1 MLANLELKQ
10 LVYRYDGKAVI
21 NQLNLQVE
29 SNQIVCLLG
38 ASGCGK
44 TTTLKLIAGLLAPE
58 SGEIYLQGE
67 CISTANAM
75 LAPQKRQ
82 IGMMFQDYALFPHM
96 TVAKNI
102 GFGLSSWSKPERTAR
117 IAEMLKLVHLDGLG
131 ERYPHELSGGQQ
143 QRVAIA
149 RALANRPK
157 LLLMDEPFS
166 NIDSQV
172 RFAMIEE
179 IREIIK
185 SQGISAIFVSH
196 SKEEAYAFAD
206 KLAIMDEGKILQIDR
221 AETLFSAPV
230 DIKVAEF
237 LGQGIYL
244 DAKKCNSSQVQT
256 DFGVIESTEPL
267 PDISTGVVYLRP
279 QYIELNHSHGVAA
292 TLIKGRFL
300 GADYAYTLELGAQRV
315 EVLVPMT
322 ERVDESLP
330 VYVTFKPHAVNLFA
344 NKNKNI
350 ALNSSPTV

>member
-1 MLANLELKQ
+1 LAKLALKH

-21 NQLNLQVE
+21 NDLNLSVE
-29 SNQIVCLLG
+29 ANEIVCLLG

-44 TTTLKLIAGLLAPE
+44 TTTLKLIAGLLSPQ
-58 SGEIYLQGE
+58 SGEIELDGE
-67 CISTANAM
+67 CISSSST
-75 LAPQKRQ
+75 LLPPQKRQ

-102 GFGLSSWSKPERTAR
+102 AYGLSSWSKAERLSR
-117 IAEMLKLVHLDGLG
+117 VDEMLKVVHLEGLG

-179 IREIIK
+179 IRGIIK

-196 SKEEAYAFAD
+196 AKEEAYAFAD
-206 KLAIMDEGKILQIDR
+206 KLAIMDEGKVLQVDR
-221 AETLFSAPV
+221 AQTLFSAPKH
-230 DIKVAEF
+230 IKVAEF

-244 DAKKCNSSQVQT
+244 EAKKTNSLHVQT
-256 DFGVIESTEPL
+256 QFGAIESTIPL
-267 PDISTGVVYLRP
+267 PDIAHGKVYVRP
-279 QYIELNHSHGVAA
+279 QHIALNQSAGQPA
-292 TLIKGRFL
+292 TLVKGRFL
-300 GADYAYTLELGAQRV
+300 GADYAYTLEVGAQTI
-315 EVLVPMT
+315 EVLVPVT
-322 ERVDESLP
+322 ERIDETLP
-330 VYVTFKPHAVNLFA
+330 VYFTIKPHAVNLFA
-344 NKNKNI
+344 K
-350 ALNSSPTV
+350 